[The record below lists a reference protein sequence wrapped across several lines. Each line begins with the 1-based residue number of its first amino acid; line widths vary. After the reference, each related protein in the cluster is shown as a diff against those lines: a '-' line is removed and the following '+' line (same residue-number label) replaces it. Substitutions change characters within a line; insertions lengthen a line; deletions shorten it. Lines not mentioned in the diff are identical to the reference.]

1 MHLFRIIFSIF
12 ILIPSKVSAQTPTLN
27 FTISLVEISE
37 SSIPNKEKDT
47 IQTQKVSILLADSSL
62 YVTKGNQRTVYDF
75 SKEKIYFLN
84 VGAKTYDETSL
95 YAEID
100 YRRLEFFNRLKLK
113 NILGNDGIEN
123 QVGSLFELESLFGI
137 DGSKTILQTDLE
149 ELNRENLIKYSIES
163 KPVAAFSFTDIALE
177 DHSEIFLKYLLY
189 ETQIHPY
196 IINTIIERKLVPE
209 KMEFSFSSSGKSFK
223 AYYQLDNYLEETRE
237 SDFGHR
243 FFLFGYK
250 SNKKLITNINKVYGY
265 VHMNHVKFPD
275 RNTVVESFQQHM
287 KRKDYIAAFL
297 TLTESNL
304 ATEIEY
310 EEEFVILKRNA
321 EKSRKFQE
329 FILAL
334 YPAKDNQ
341 GTLEK
346 IEYLEK
352 ILKKSKDQ
360 SSLYL
365 VNAFLG
371 SYYNNLGHKEDALR
385 CFNKAISFN
394 PYITSLYVD
403 IGNIF
408 AEQYNMRMAWKCYE
422 IAIKLNAAHSMVK
435 DVILKKVY
443 LKRQYP
449 SFFM

>member
-1 MHLFRIIFSIF
+1 MYHNLSYIVSAIILAPWFA
-12 ILIPSKVSAQTPTLN
+12 LAQTPTLN
-27 FTISLVEISE
+27 YTISLVEITEGQNS
-37 SSIPNKEKDT
+37 EKDT
-47 IQTQKVSILLADSSL
+47 IQTQSVSILLADSSL

-123 QVGSLFELESLFGI
+123 QLGSLFELESLFGI
-137 DGSKTILQTDLE
+137 NGSKSISQTDLE
-149 ELNRENLIKYSIES
+149 ELNRDNLIKYSIAS
-163 KPVAAFSFTDIALE
+163 KPVATCSFTDIVLQ
-177 DHSEIFLKYLLY
+177 DRSEIFFKYLLY

-196 IINTIIERKLVPE
+196 IINTILERRLIPE
-209 KMEFSFSSSGKSFK
+209 KMEFSFSNSGKSYK
-223 AYYQLDNYLEETRE
+223 AYYKLEEYKEESKE

-265 VHMNHVKFPD
+265 VHMNHVRFPD
-275 RNTVVESFQQHM
+275 RGSVVETFQKQLR
-287 KRKDYIAAFL
+287 RKDYIAAFL

-304 ATEIEY
+304 ATEMQY
-310 EEEFVILKRNA
+310 VEEFSSLKRKA
-321 EKSRKFQE
+321 EKSKKFQE

-334 YPAKDNQ
+334 YPSSNNQ
-341 GTLEK
+341 NTEEK
-346 IEYLEK
+346 IEHLEK
-352 ILKKSKDQ
+352 LLNKSRDH
-360 SSLYL
+360 STLYL
-365 VNAFLG
+365 INAFLG
-371 SYYNNLGHKEDALR
+371 SYYNNIGHKDEALKK
-385 CFNKAISFN
+385 FNKAISFN

-422 IAIKLNAAHSMVK
+422 IAIQLNSNHSMVK
-435 DVILKKVY
+435 DVLLKKIY

-449 SFFM
+449 TFFM